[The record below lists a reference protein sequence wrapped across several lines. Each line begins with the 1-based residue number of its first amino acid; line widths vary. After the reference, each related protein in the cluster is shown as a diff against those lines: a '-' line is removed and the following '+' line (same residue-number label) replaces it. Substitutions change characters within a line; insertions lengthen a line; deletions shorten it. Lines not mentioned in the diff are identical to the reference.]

1 MSENKIRFENRLG
14 FYIIN
19 IDYLEYLHNYDHEV
33 QYNPEYKEK
42 IKPHLGIVVVEDN
55 QRFLIP
61 LTSPKEKYK
70 KIKKNVFEYHKI
82 YNKNNELTG
91 ILLIKKMIP
100 ISLNLIKKITFENG
114 NKYHLLLSEQL
125 IFISKEKEVVLS
137 KINSF
142 YNKKINNGT
151 VYGSTNILE
160 DIKLMEKFNIN

>member
-1 MSENKIRFENRLG
+1 M
-14 FYIIN
+14 
-19 IDYLEYLHNYDHEV
+19 
-33 QYNPEYKEK
+33 
-42 IKPHLGIVVVEDN
+42 
-55 QRFLIP
+55 
-61 LTSPKEKYK
+61 
-70 KIKKNVFEYHKI
+70 FEYHKI

-100 ISLNLIKKITFENG
+100 ISLNLIKKINFENG

-160 DIKLMEKFNIN
+160 DIKLMKKFNIN